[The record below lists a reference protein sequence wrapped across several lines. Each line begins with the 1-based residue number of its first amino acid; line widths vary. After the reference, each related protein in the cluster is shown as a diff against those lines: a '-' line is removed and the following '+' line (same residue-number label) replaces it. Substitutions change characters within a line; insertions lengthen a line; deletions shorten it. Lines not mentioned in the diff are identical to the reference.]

1 MAPSLPLACL
11 GPMEGGSGDDARPS
25 SLRCD
30 IVNKGRVESGQTGK
44 VDGDETPF
52 AEPPP
57 PLSQRRSQHQ
67 SKSEKKEKRE
77 KGKQDQFSTC
87 FLFFCSKLW
96 VGRSM
101 PIFDPELRS
110 ASVEEGD
117 YSFLGT

>member
-11 GPMEGGSGDDARPS
+11 GPMEGGGGDDARPP

-57 PLSQRRSQHQ
+57 LFLNAGRSINQ
-67 SKSEKKEKRE
+67 SPRKKEKRE
-77 KGKQDQFSTC
+77 KAKQGQIST
-87 FLFFCSKLW
+87 FCL
-96 VGRSM
+96 VLL
-101 PIFDPELRS
+101 I
-110 ASVEEGD
+110 
-117 YSFLGT
+117 